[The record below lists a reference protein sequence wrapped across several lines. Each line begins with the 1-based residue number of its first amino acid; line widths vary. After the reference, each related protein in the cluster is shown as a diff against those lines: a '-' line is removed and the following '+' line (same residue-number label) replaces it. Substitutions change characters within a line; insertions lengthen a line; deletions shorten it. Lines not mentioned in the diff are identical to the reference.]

1 MRIKIAPLSVNVCWQ
16 GKRFKTKKYLA
27 YEKEVLLTLRPIK
40 MPPAPYY
47 VYYEFGMSNSL
58 SDIDNPVKPLQ
69 DILQKKYGFNDKD
82 IMEIHIVKEKV
93 KKGEEYFDFE
103 IRTHHKFTQ

>member
-1 MRIKIAPLSVNVCWQ
+1 MRINIAPLSVNQCWQ
-16 GKRFKTKKYLA
+16 GKRFKTKKYVS

-40 MPPAPYY
+40 LPIAPFS

-58 SDIDNPVKPLQ
+58 SDIDNPLKPLQ

-82 IMEIHIVKEKV
+82 IFEMHVVKKKV
-93 KKGEEYFDFE
+93 KKGEEYFEFE
-103 IRTHHKFTQ
+103 IKSLNI